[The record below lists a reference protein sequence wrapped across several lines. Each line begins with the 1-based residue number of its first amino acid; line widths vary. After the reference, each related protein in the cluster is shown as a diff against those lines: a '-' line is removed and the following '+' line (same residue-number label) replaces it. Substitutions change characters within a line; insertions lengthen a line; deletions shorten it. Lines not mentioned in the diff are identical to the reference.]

1 MAYFELH
8 IQEQGI
14 QAVKIIEREVCVM
27 QFCCYCS

>member
-14 QAVKIIEREVCVM
+14 QAVKIIEGEVIVM
-27 QFCCYCS
+27 QCLLLS